1 MLSDIMKAKILNMKN
16 NKLKERPAVLD
27 EQGNICRVR
36 KIWDNGGKT
45 CDRFSITFDL
55 YNDKTGRWE
64 AWSDYADGRLTCL
77 GMSND
82 PISPQGFSQFSS
94 CTEGRHLGKRI
105 AWSELPELI
114 QNHIIIRMKQ

>member
-1 MLSDIMKAKILNMKN
+1 MRND
-16 NKLKERPAVLD
+16 KLKERPAIRD

-36 KIWDNGGKT
+36 KIWDKPNT
-45 CDRFSITFDL
+45 CDRYTVTFDI

-64 AWSDYADGRLTCL
+64 AWSDYADGRFTCL

-94 CTEGRHLGKRI
+94 CTEGRHLGRRI
-105 AWSELPELI
+105 AFSELPELI
-114 QNHIIIRMKQ
+114 QNHIKLRMKQ

>member
-1 MLSDIMKAKILNMKN
+1 MRN
-16 NKLKERPAVLD
+16 NKLQERPAVLD
-27 EQGNICRVR
+27 SQNNIVRVR

-45 CDRFSITFDL
+45 CDRFSVTFDI

-64 AWSDYADGRLTCL
+64 AWSDYADGRLSCL

-94 CTEGRHLGKRI
+94 CIEGRHLGGRI
-105 AWSELPELI
+105 AFSDLPELI
-114 QNHIIIRMKQ
+114 QNHIKLRMKH